1 MPTARTLIRLSFAAL
16 ALGAVWAVLL
26 AGPGLPGPASATG
39 AFAEYQ
45 VKAEFLGRIA
55 QFVEWPADAFSGPA
69 DPFVIALAGGDP
81 FGEYL
86 EEVARRGAVG
96 GRRVTLRRLPPGGQ
110 PGRCH
115 LLFIPSGEYARLP
128 ELLALTA
135 GRPVL
140 TVGDG
145 EKFARQGAD
154 IGLYREAG
162 RVRFSVNL
170 GPSRRSRLVISSKLL
185 RLAAAVYGGEPQ

>member
-1 MPTARTLIRLSFAAL
+1 MPKAGIPLRLAFAAL
-16 ALGAVWAVLL
+16 AAAALL
-26 AGPGLPGPASATG
+26 AGPARPGPAAG

-45 VKAEFLGRIA
+45 VKAEFLARIA
-55 QFVEWPADAFSGPA
+55 QFVEWPADVFSGPD

-86 EEVARRGAVG
+86 EEVARRGTVG
-96 GRRVTLRRLPPGGQ
+96 GRRITLVRLASGAQ
-110 PGRCH
+110 PGPCH
-115 LLFIPSGEYARLP
+115 LLFVPSGEYPRLP
-128 ELLALTA
+128 ALLALTA
-135 GRPVL
+135 GLPVL

-145 EKFARQGAD
+145 EKFARRGAD
-154 IGLYREAG
+154 IGLYRESG